1 METSTQYTICVFAY
15 PELSFKTKWGFSPF
29 ITSTNKRIWVYH
41 ETHIKSVEV
50 LNFPYIIW
58 VLLAEK
64 LPDLFDLADKFKI
77 PTKRNYL
84 KIHDY
89 LEM

>member
-1 METSTQYTICVFAY
+1 M
-15 PELSFKTKWGFSPF
+15 
-29 ITSTNKRIWVYH
+29 
-41 ETHIKSVEV
+41 
-50 LNFPYIIW
+50 
-58 VLLAEK
+58 AEK
-64 LPDLFDLADKFKI
+64 LPDLFDLADKLKI